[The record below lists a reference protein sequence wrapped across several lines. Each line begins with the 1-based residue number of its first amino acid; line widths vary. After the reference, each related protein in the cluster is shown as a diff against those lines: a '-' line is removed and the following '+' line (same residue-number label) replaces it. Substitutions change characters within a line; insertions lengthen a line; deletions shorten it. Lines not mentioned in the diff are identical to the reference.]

1 LPLGH
6 IFQALFFTTRSQ
18 RFHLSV
24 KSLGRARTKLQA
36 VTLHHSEST
45 DGQQL
50 AGAFSFGPLELHPN
64 EGLASA
70 GGVALHLSVRE
81 FELLVELARNDGRIV
96 RREELYEAVW
106 GEPLRPGDRTVDVY
120 VRRLRVKLTKALPA
134 WSFIHTHVGFGYRFA
149 PMRGS
154 AHDTGEPHSAL

>member
-1 LPLGH
+1 
-6 IFQALFFTTRSQ
+6 
-18 RFHLSV
+18 
-24 KSLGRARTKLQA
+24 
-36 VTLHHSEST
+36 LHQSEGAERQVST
-45 DGQQL
+45 GV
-50 AGAFSFGPLELHPN
+50 FSFGPLELHPR

-81 FELLVELARNDGRIV
+81 FGLLVELARNDGRIV

-120 VRRLRVKLTKALPA
+120 VRRLRVKLSKALPD

-149 PMRGS
+149 PSLASSS
-154 AHDTGEPHSAL
+154 ADDALNTAL